1 MDLLMSDEGRLLPA
15 PYTLIVLCGGQGS
28 RLGGADK
35 GLLKIDGQEL
45 AQRLIERLAGPTSS
59 FDRKASV
66 LISANRHREQYEALG
81 YPVVPDLRAGFQ
93 GPLAGIE
100 ACLQHVTAGPVLI
113 VPADM
118 PDLPADLP
126 QKLFAKLTMQSIV
139 IAHDGQQSQPLCMA
153 MHPHIW
159 RESLTRWL
167 DNGGRSMHRWLSDK
181 PVLHEHYSNAS
192 EFSNINEKSD
202 LQREN
207 GQTIQIGAQSTLIG
221 YDRRYEYQ
229 SCQ

>member
-1 MDLLMSDEGRLLPA
+1 MEMRLPMST

-35 GLLKIDGQEL
+35 GLLRIDGQQF
-45 AQRLIERLAGPTSS
+45 AQRLINRIAGPIDSS
-59 FDRKASV
+59 NRRPAV

-81 YPVVPDLRAGFQ
+81 YPVIPDLRSGFQ

-100 ACLQHVTAGPVLI
+100 ACLQCVTDGPVVI

-118 PDLPADLP
+118 PDLPADLACRLLAP
-126 QKLFAKLTMQSIV
+126 LTLQSIV
-139 IAHDGQQSQPLCMA
+139 IAHDGEQLQPLCMA
-153 MHPHIW
+153 MYPQQWH
-159 RESLTRWL
+159 ESLTTWL
-167 DNGGRSMHRWLSDK
+167 DHGGRGVHRWLSDK
-181 PVLHEHYSNAS
+181 PVLQAHFLDAS

-202 LQREN
+202 LRRVN
-207 GQTIQIGAQSTLIG
+207 GQIVQIDAQSTLIG
-221 YDRRYEYQ
+221 YDRRHDHY